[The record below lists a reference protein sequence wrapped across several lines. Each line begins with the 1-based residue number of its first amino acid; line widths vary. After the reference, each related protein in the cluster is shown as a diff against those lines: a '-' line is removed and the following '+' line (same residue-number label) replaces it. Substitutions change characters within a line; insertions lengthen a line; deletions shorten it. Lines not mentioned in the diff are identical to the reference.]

1 MTAEE
6 GDVYGAI
13 ADPTRRRV
21 LRLLVEQEMSVN
33 ELAEGFTV
41 TRPAIS
47 QHLRVLRDAGLVSY
61 RKDGRTRYYQAR
73 TEPLGEVIDWLSCFD
88 VFRDEKL
95 GRLSRYLSEDE

>member
-61 RKDGRTRYYQAR
+61 RKDGRTRYYHAR
-73 TEPLGEVIDWLSCFD
+73 TEPLGEVIDWLSYFD
-88 VFRDEKL
+88 VFWNDKL
-95 GRLSRYLSEDE
+95 GQLSRYLTEEE